1 MMHNGIYK
9 LKLNFGFNLQ
19 NRANLSKIS
28 EHLVLLSNWVYHTIR
43 LKMEKLHRYY
53 SIWEDICVALYNK
66 REISKSKKLKWLF
79 IVLTAVLFLP
89 AGYFICMEDQG
100 NFR

>member
-1 MMHNGIYK
+1 
-9 LKLNFGFNLQ
+9 LDFGFNLQ
-19 NRANLSKIS
+19 NRANLFTIPK
-28 EHLVLLSNWVYHTIR
+28 HFVLLTNWVYHTIR